1 MAPCIGSWYCYR
13 FLVPC
18 NGKGG
23 KTDFSKKSAGEP
35 KRAGSRENSNFLGD
49 GGNEIFSF

>member
-13 FLVPC
+13 FLVSC

-35 KRAGSRENSNFLGD
+35 KRAGSRENSNFWGD